1 MRPGMSVREAWWR
14 GAALVCVALLLAGMM
29 TSTGRAAPVPFSI
42 RVAPSDFQVAIPQ
55 QRVVVLVRIRNAR
68 PVDAPVI
75 LRVRA
80 TNAWVSGRPIAVSG
94 GRVVYVP
101 IVPRTEGTVHVRIV
115 GTRQGL
121 TVRRSFEIE
130 VWEGE
135 DGLRGRATELRD
147 RFVAWLAAER
157 PELGIDVTTRWH
169 PTIVWPYL
177 LEVSH
182 YLFFTR
188 DWEMGLSW
196 HIMIAPY
203 DWTTIYLRP
212 RDAMRPAV
220 AFQIDSVSDAG
231 AVPHPIDPPAEVMR

>member
-1 MRPGMSVREAWWR
+1 MN
-14 GAALVCVALLLAGMM
+14 
-29 TSTGRAAPVPFSI
+29 STGRAAPVPFSI
-42 RVAPSDFQVAIPQ
+42 RIAPSDFQVAIPQ
-55 QRVVVLVRIRNAR
+55 QRIVALVRIRNAR

-75 LRVRA
+75 LRARA
-80 TNAWVSGRPIAVSG
+80 TNAWVSRRPIAASG

-101 IVPRTEGTVHVRIV
+101 IVPRAEGTVRVRIV

-121 TVRRSFEIE
+121 TVRRSFSIE

-135 DGLRGRATELRD
+135 DGLSGHAIDLRN

-157 PELGIDVTTRWH
+157 PELGIDAATRWH

-188 DWEMGLSW
+188 GWEMGLSW
-196 HIMIAPY
+196 HITIPPY

-220 AFQIDSVSDAG
+220 AFQIDSVSDAE

>member
-1 MRPGMSVREAWWR
+1 M
-14 GAALVCVALLLAGMM
+14 CVTLLLAGML

-42 RVAPSDFQVAIPQ
+42 RIAPADFQVAIPG
-55 QRVVVLVRIRNAR
+55 QRIVALVRIRNAR

-75 LRVRA
+75 LRASA
-80 TNAWVSGRPIAVSG
+80 TDAWVRPNPIAVSG
-94 GRVVYVP
+94 GRVAYIP
-101 IVPRTEGTVHVRIV
+101 IVPRAEGTVHVRVV

-121 TVRRSFEIE
+121 TVRRSLRIE
-130 VWEGE
+130 VWEGQ
-135 DGLRGRATELRD
+135 DGLAGHATELRD

-157 PELGIDVTTRWH
+157 PELGIDDTTRWH
-169 PTIVWPYL
+169 PTIVWPYV

-196 HIMIAPY
+196 HIMIPPY
-203 DWTTIYLRP
+203 DWTSAYLRP

-220 AFQIDSVSDAG
+220 AFQIDSVSDTG